1 MTVSKRLKTLEQ
13 SRLDQNGRP
22 TIRFHLPK
30 MQTMEQWNQTVTKV
44 KETANNAQ
52 EAKGA
57 TP

>member
-13 SRLDQNGRP
+13 SRLEQNDRP

-52 EAKGA
+52 EAKGV